1 MERLLTYRSKE
12 HQDVLREI
20 FGLPLRFLC
29 SVRMLRLNFL
39 LTIVSV
45 LRLSSAA
52 VYNTFDGE
60 GFPSCYN
67 VTEVHDATSVEQI
80 QSLVK
85 DAAKRGLQ
93 VRPGGKGH
101 MWYDTQC
108 SDDQTMIIR
117 TEFVNKISDFD
128 LNAGTVTVEAG
139 VTFFQLAEYL
149 HERGAN
155 MGTGLVNWNISL
167 GGSVAMGAHRTS
179 LREDAAV
186 VGGVLAMDIIDGRGE
201 IRHIERD
208 ESNDDWLAASTSL
221 GLLGVIA
228 RMRMKI
234 FPEVKVYAMQKTYV
248 F

>member
-1 MERLLTYRSKE
+1 MERLLTYRSKD

-39 LTIVSV
+39 LTIASV
-45 LRLSSAA
+45 LRLSAAA

-85 DAAKRGLQ
+85 YAAKRGLQ

>member
-1 MERLLTYRSKE
+1 
-12 HQDVLREI
+12 
-20 FGLPLRFLC
+20 
-29 SVRMLRLNFL
+29 MLSP
-39 LTIVSV
+39 IPSV
-45 LRLSSAA
+45 LAAASLLRCASAA
-52 VYNTFDGE
+52 VYNTFDGD

-67 VTEVHDATSVEQI
+67 VTEVHDARSVEEI

-85 DAAKRGLQ
+85 NAGQRGLQ
-93 VRPGGKGH
+93 VRAGGKGH

-108 SDDQTMIIR
+108 SDDQTVIVR
-117 TEFVNKISDFD
+117 TEYVNKISGFD
-128 LNAGTVTVEAG
+128 LGAGTVVVEAG

-186 VGGVLAMDIIDGRGE
+186 VGGVLAMDIVDGSGE
-201 IRHIERD
+201 IRHVERD
-208 ESNDDWLAASTSL
+208 ESSDDWLAASTSL
-221 GLLGVIA
+221 GLLGIIV

-234 FPEVKVYAMQKTYV
+234 FPEVKVYAMQKT
-248 F
+248 